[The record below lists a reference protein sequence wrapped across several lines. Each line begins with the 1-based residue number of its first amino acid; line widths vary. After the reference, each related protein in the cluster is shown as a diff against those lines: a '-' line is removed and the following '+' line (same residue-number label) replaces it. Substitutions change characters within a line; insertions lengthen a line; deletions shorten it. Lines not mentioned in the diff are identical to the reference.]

1 MKSEKLNASN
11 ADTTTPLRI
20 RMKARCPERIR
31 VTSIIEVNEKWKKKS
46 KCEVKTY
53 LICPIS
59 FILVCALWVTEKD
72 VIAIFLKLMGIL

>member
-31 VTSIIEVNEKWKKKS
+31 VTSIIEVNEK
-46 KCEVKTY
+46 
-53 LICPIS
+53 
-59 FILVCALWVTEKD
+59 
-72 VIAIFLKLMGIL
+72 